1 MSATKPATKAELKE
15 YCLRRLGKPVID
27 INVDDSQVED
37 LVEEAVQ
44 YYNERHFEGVERM
57 FLKHEFT
64 AADVTRFKSGN
75 VTNTSPSGDA
85 WEERNNYIEVPD
97 HVIGI
102 NKIFGMS
109 SSAIRGNMFGIEYQ
123 IFLNDL
129 YQFGAVDILN
139 YYMTKS
145 YLEDL
150 DFVLNSGAMVQ
161 FRLNSLFMEF

>member
-1 MSATKPATKAELKE
+1 MSTTKPASKSELKE
-15 YCLRRLGKPVID
+15 YCLRRLGKPVLD

-64 AADVTRFKSGN
+64 AADVTRFKSSN

-85 WEERNNYIEVPD
+85 WSERNNYIEVPD

-102 NKIFGMS
+102 NKIFGMTS
-109 SSAIRGNMFGIEYQ
+109 SSIRGNMFGIEYQ
-123 IFLNDL
+123 LFLNDL

-139 YYMTKS
+139 YYMC
-145 YLEDL
+145 
-150 DFVLNSGAMVQ
+150 
-161 FRLNSLFMEF
+161 

>member
-1 MSATKPATKAELKE
+1 
-15 YCLRRLGKPVID
+15 
-27 INVDDSQVED
+27 
-37 LVEEAVQ
+37 
-44 YYNERHFEGVERM
+44 M

-75 VTNTSPSGDA
+75 VNTSPSGDA

-139 YYMTKS
+139 YYMTRKS
-145 YLEDL
+145 L
-150 DFVLNSGAMVQ
+150 S
-161 FRLNSLFMEF
+161 